1 MGELHGRAILA
12 PLGAAL
18 GVAFGVTVVFIT
30 VFNYLVGPMSADLG
44 LSIAEL
50 SLGLSL
56 HLGLLIISLPLGGL
70 VADRFGPQKTAAGS
84 AVLYGA
90 CLWWVSAASGSR
102 AELYGA
108 LALAAVLGAGASPIT
123 YARALVAR
131 FDESRGAALG
141 VALAGVGVASMILP
155 TLVQAITAA
164 AGWRTAL
171 LVLAVLVAL
180 AGLIAAGAI
189 GDPVDRARTSPA
201 ATSGATLIEAAG
213 TTAFWQIALAFVLL
227 GLSLSGVVAHLSE
240 VWSGLGVT
248 ALSVPGFQLAIG
260 AATIFGRLAGGM
272 MMDRW
277 PAHRVGA
284 LFGLFGAAGLTLLNS
299 GSDNFAVLLL
309 AGAALG
315 LCLGAESDVAS
326 YLVSRYFG
334 LANFARIYAVQA
346 SAFMVGLAMGPSIF
360 TLGQAATSY
369 EMLLGLCAAG
379 VAASALVLVTLRP
392 PEMTM
397 DTTRA
402 A

>member
-1 MGELHGRAILA
+1 MA

-44 LSIAEL
+44 LSVAEL

-56 HLGLLIISLPLGGL
+56 HLGLLILSLPMAGA
-70 VADRFGPQKTAAGS
+70 VADRLGPQKTAAGS

-108 LALAAVLGAGASPIT
+108 LALAAILGAGASPIT

-131 FDESRGAALG
+131 FDASRGAALG
-141 VALAGVGVASMILP
+141 IALAGVGAASMILP
-155 TLVQAITAA
+155 SVVQAITLA

-171 LVLAVLVAL
+171 AVLALLTAL
-180 AGLIAAGAI
+180 AGTIAATAI
-189 GDPVDRARTSPA
+189 GDGELRGSSSSK
-201 ATSGATLIEAAG
+201 ATSGATLTQAAH
-213 TTAFWQIALAFVLL
+213 TTAFWQIAAAFVLL

-248 ALSVPGFQLAIG
+248 SLSVPGFQMAIG
-260 AATIFGRLAGGM
+260 AATIIGRLVGGM

-277 PAHRVGA
+277 PAHGVGA
-284 LFGLFGAAGLTLLNS
+284 LFGLFGAAGLALLIY
-299 GSDNFAVLLL
+299 GGDNVAVLLL

-346 SAFMVGLAMGPSIF
+346 SAFMVGLAAGPSIF
-360 TLGQAATSY
+360 TLGQARTSY
-369 EMLLGLCAAG
+369 ELLLGLCAAG
-379 VAASALVLVTLRP
+379 VAASALALATLRP
-392 PEMTM
+392 PPMTLA
-397 DTTRA
+397 TTRA